1 MTTDTARG
9 RIEGVG
15 DTRTARF
22 ERVIAHSP
30 DAVWEALTSSRVARS
45 LVHDGVARAPRGR

>member
-9 RIEGVG
+9 RIEGIG